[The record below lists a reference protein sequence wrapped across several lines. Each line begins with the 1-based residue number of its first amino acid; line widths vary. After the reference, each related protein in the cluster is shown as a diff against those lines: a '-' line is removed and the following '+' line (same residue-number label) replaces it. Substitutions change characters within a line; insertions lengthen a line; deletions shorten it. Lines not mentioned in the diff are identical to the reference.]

1 MRAFQTI
8 KRIQRLTR
16 QALLLSAGLLLTHV
30 SHAGTANLSDTYAH
44 VNPAVVEIR
53 TLSSSLLPTENGGT
67 PTSEMGL
74 GSGVLIADDQV
85 LTASHVVEI
94 ADRIEVRLV
103 DGTTRRARVTSS
115 ERFADVSLLTL
126 DAPVSQFEPATLGNS
141 DNTRV
146 GDRVF
151 VIGAPYGVS
160 HTLTVGYVSALHR
173 ADVSQG
179 SGYANLIQTDAAINA
194 GNSGGPM
201 FNESGELIGIVS
213 HIRSRSGGSEGL
225 GFAVSINSA
234 RELVIDHRS
243 FWPGFLGVLLPP
255 NLARALNVPQT
266 SGMLVQQIADESPAQ
281 AMGLR
286 ESDILIEVDGRPLM
300 VGGDII
306 LAANGIRLVSPETV
320 LQARHA
326 IRALPKSDRL
336 TIEILRQGQ
345 RETIEFVPA
354 RAPQSSKLDGKKPP
368 VANAGVK
375 S

>member
-1 MRAFQTI
+1 MRAIGTAKPLQPLA
-8 KRIQRLTR
+8 RLAISLIATV
-16 QALLLSAGLLLTHV
+16 LLTNV
-30 SHAGTANLSDTYAH
+30 SQAATTNLTDTFAR

-53 TLSSSLLPTENGGT
+53 TLSSSSVPQENGTT
-67 PTSEMGL
+67 PASEMGL
-74 GSGVLIADDQV
+74 GSGVLIAHDQV

-94 ADRIEVRLV
+94 ADRIQVRLV

-126 DAPVSQFEPATLGNS
+126 EAPVSDIEPVTLGDS
-141 DNTRV
+141 DHARV

-173 ADVSQG
+173 ADASKG

-201 FNESGELIGIVS
+201 FNEDGELIGIVS
-213 HIRSRSGGSEGL
+213 HIRSRSGFSEGL
-225 GFAVSINSA
+225 GFAVTINSA
-234 RELVIDHRS
+234 RELVIENHS

-266 SGMLVQQIADESPAQ
+266 TGMLVQQIAEESPAQ

-286 ESDILIEVDGRPLM
+286 ESDIIIEVDGRPLA

-306 LAANGIRLVSPETV
+306 LAANGVRLVAPGAV
-320 LQARHA
+320 LQARDT
-326 IRALPKSDRL
+326 IRALPSGEQL

-345 RETIEFVPA
+345 RKTIEFVPVPDSQSPQPR
-354 RAPQSSKLDGKKPP
+354 RASQ
-368 VANAGVK
+368 
-375 S
+375 